1 LLGQTGQSISIPEL
15 LQFDARRSQLR
26 LDEAEPDSWFLLIVG
41 AKLDLSGRCC
51 QDGLT
56 IVSFRHVLREIKRGN
71 SPSNYRELFP
81 RGQKEQGSPCE
92 NSTKKN
98 KWCTRTKQTKME
110 GCTNR
115 VYVQQNLIIHL
126 QISK

>member
-1 LLGQTGQSISIPEL
+1 
-15 LQFDARRSQLR
+15 LQFDARISQLR

-41 AKLDLSGRCC
+41 AKLDLSGGCC

-56 IVSFRHVLREIKRGN
+56 IVSFRHVLREIKRGD
-71 SPSNYRELFP
+71 SPSNCRESFS
-81 RGQKEQGSPCE
+81 RGQKERGCPCE

-110 GCTNR
+110 RRTNR
-115 VYVQQNLIIHL
+115 VYVLQNLIIDL